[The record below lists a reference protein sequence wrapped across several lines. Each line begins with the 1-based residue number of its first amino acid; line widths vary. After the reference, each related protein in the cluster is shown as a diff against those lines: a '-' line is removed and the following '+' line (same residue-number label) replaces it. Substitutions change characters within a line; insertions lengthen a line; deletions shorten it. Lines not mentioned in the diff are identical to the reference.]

1 MFRIV
6 SIFFTI
12 LSLLTVFTCSVQA
25 QFLTL
30 DARLDWNTM
39 ETEHFYI
46 IYPDGLEELAQE
58 AAVYSEAAYAFWT
71 EELGYELPYKTQKIV
86 ADIGDLA
93 AGAASPV
100 LQVTIQGTSDAR
112 AFNEW
117 LNSRGR
123 NGLEQVIFHEL
134 GHIVDLAK
142 VSGIPAVL
150 EDVFGSIV
158 IPNGARPGTFIE
170 GIPIY
175 EEFKRG
181 GASRANDPREAMYMR
196 ALLLNDEFV
205 PFDHLIH
212 TGYSRDEFPSP
223 YMLNHNYGP
232 WMTRY
237 MADEYGEESIFKMDE
252 ISSKQLLPTLT
263 LGFVADAGGLIKA
276 TTGDNPQDFYRGFEA
291 WMSEQVRP
299 DIERVRTEGET
310 SSQKISNL
318 TYWHNEPAVSPN
330 GHVMAYYHYDP
341 KRNGSIR
348 LMHTDGAEDEILLS
362 VPLELPFFRPPYWAA
377 SPTWSPDGQ
386 QLAYHKHEIEDQ
398 YYLMGDIY
406 VYDVEARK
414 ERRLTTEARAFK
426 PTWFPDGKRLL
437 FGQQTNF
444 ALNTD
449 LAVLDVNS
457 DEISVL
463 KTLDHGVLLDD
474 FDISPNGSQIVL
486 SIWEGGFQDLYLM
499 SSEGGELQRITQD
512 AATDVDPRYTP
523 DGEHILF
530 SSDRNGINNLYAYQ
544 VSNGSFHQ
552 VSNVLTGAFA
562 PDVDFDSNK
571 IVFVGYNRDGYELH
585 TMDFDPASWTSIS
598 VETETLPAPHDF
610 PDVDFEIRDYN
621 AAETMSPKF
630 WLPIPGLGGQLGAIT
645 IGSDAMQQHNYQLS
659 GGWNLEAGVPFYAL
673 NYVNSQLL
681 PTFTADL
688 NGDSWG
694 HSQALR
700 VDLPLLTSVHQT
712 HTLNLGVSR
721 LNAVDADVRHTLSAG
736 WEWNSNSW
744 FDLLSTTR
752 NLSISGA
759 LAFVEN
765 QTLPEQSFN
774 FDWRELIRLPFESN
788 QHLGL
793 KLSMGWSG
801 GQPLSLGGDSGTYML
816 RGLAED
822 HLEGAFVLS
831 GSLEYRF
838 PIVSIERG
846 LFQQWPIFIDDLGG
860 SVFVDAGLAGASFD
874 LSQLQLGVGAEFHKT
889 MSFAYGLNILFSTG
903 VGYALGEDSPQ
914 FFFRAGTAF

>member
-1 MFRIV
+1 VFRIV
-6 SIFFTI
+6 SVFLAI
-12 LSLLTVFTCSVQA
+12 LSLMTVFTCSVQA

-30 DARLDWNTM
+30 DARLEWNTL

-58 AAVYSEAAYAFWT
+58 AAVYSEAAYAHWA
-71 EELGYELPYKTQKIV
+71 EDLNYALPFKTQKIV

-142 VSGIPAVL
+142 VSGVPAVL
-150 EDVFGSIV
+150 EDIFGSIV
-158 IPNGARPGTFIE
+158 LPNAGRPGTFIE
-170 GIPIY
+170 GIPIQN
-175 EEFKRG
+175 EFKRG

-212 TGYSRDEFPSP
+212 TGYSRDEFPSS

-237 MADEYGEESIFKMDE
+237 MVDEYGADTILKMDE
-252 ISSKQLLPTLT
+252 ISSSQLLPTLT
-263 LGFVADAGGLIKA
+263 LGFVSDAGGVLKA

-291 WMSEQVRP
+291 WMSEQIRP

-310 SSQKISNL
+310 SSNKISQL
-318 TYWHNEPAVSPN
+318 KYWHNEPAVSPD

-348 LMHTDGAEDEILLS
+348 LMHTDGTEDEILLS

-386 QLAYHKHEIEDQ
+386 QLAYHKHEIADQ
-398 YYLMGDIY
+398 YYMMGDVYIY
-406 VYDVEARK
+406 DLNEQK
-414 ERRLTTEARAFK
+414 ERRLTTAARAFK
-426 PTWFPDGKRLL
+426 PTWMADGEHLL
-437 FGQQTNF
+437 LGQQTNF

-449 LAVLDVNS
+449 LSVLDVNTG
-457 DEISVL
+457 EISVL
-463 KTLDHGVLLDD
+463 KSFDQGVLLDD
-474 FDISPNGSQIVL
+474 FDISPDGTQIVVSL
-486 SIWEGGFQDLYLM
+486 WEGGFQDLYLM
-499 SSEGGELQRITQD
+499 SSDGGDLQRITQD
-512 AATDVDPRYTP
+512 GATDVDPRYTP
-523 DGEHILF
+523 DGDHILF

-544 VSNGSFHQ
+544 VSNSSFHQ

-562 PDVDFDSNK
+562 PDVDATSNE

-585 TMDFDPASWTSIS
+585 TMDFDPAAWRPVN
-598 VETETLPAPHDF
+598 VETESLPAPHDF
-610 PDVDFEIRDYN
+610 PEVKYVVRDYK
-621 AAETMSPKF
+621 AVETMSPKF
-630 WLPIPGLGGQLGAIT
+630 WLPIPGLGGQLGALT
-645 IGSDAMQQHNYQLS
+645 IGSDAMQQHNYQIS
-659 GGWNLEAGVPFYAL
+659 GGWNYEDGVPFYAL
-673 NYVNSQLL
+673 NYSNAQLL
-681 PTFTADL
+681 PTITADL

-694 HSQALR
+694 HSQALGIDFP
-700 VDLPLLTSVHQT
+700 VLTSLQQT
-712 HTLNLGVSR
+712 HNLNLGASR
-721 LNAVDADVRHTLSAG
+721 SETVEAGVRHTLSAG
-736 WEWNSNSW
+736 WDWNNNSW
-744 FDLLSTTR
+744 FDLLSTNR
-752 NLSISGA
+752 DLSISGA
-759 LAFVEN
+759 LTFIEDQA
-765 QTLPEQSFN
+765 LPEQRFD

-793 KLSMGWSG
+793 KLSMGWSN

-822 HLEGAFVLS
+822 QLEGAFALS

-838 PIVSIERG
+838 PILSIERG
-846 LFQQWPIFIDDLGG
+846 LFQQWPLFIDDLGG
-860 SVFVDAGLAGASFD
+860 SVFVDAGLAGESFD
-874 LSQLQLGVGAEFHKT
+874 LSELKVGMGAEFHKSMT
-889 MSFAYGLNILFSTG
+889 FAYGLSVTFSTG
-903 VGYALGEDSPQ
+903 VGYVLGGDSPQ
-914 FFFRAGTAF
+914 FFFRTGTAF